1 MIPIEKLCITL
12 EQAKKLKEL
21 GVVQESHFY
30 WGKYDSEEHKREWT
44 IVSKETKDFYEG
56 DDETYSAFT
65 IGELYTMNEKEG
77 LFRNWYNGWSKMNHY
92 YGKDEAV
99 GWYCTGG
106 FGCGKEVEC
115 SGLSLKDA
123 LYKET
128 VCYIENVSCVE
139 DLNDE
144 IKSH

>member
-30 WGKYDSEEHKREWT
+30 WGKYGCDEWM
-44 IVSKETKDFYEG
+44 IVSKAQRNFYEG
-56 DDETYSAFT
+56 EDEVYSAFT
-65 IGELYTMNEKEG
+65 IGELYTINEKEG
-77 LFRNWYNGWSKMNHY
+77 LFDNWYNGWSEMNHC
-92 YGKDEAV
+92 YGKDEIF
-99 GWYCTGG
+99 GWCCTGG
-106 FGCGKEVEC
+106 FGCGKEVQC

-144 IKSH
+144 IKTH

>member
-21 GVVQESHFY
+21 GVVQDSHYY
-30 WGKYDSEEHKREWT
+30 WGKYGSDEWM
-44 IVSKETKDFYEG
+44 IVNKATRAFYEG
-56 DDETYSAFT
+56 EDEVYSAFT

-77 LFRNWYNGWSKMNHY
+77 LFSEWYNGWSKMNHY
-92 YGKDEAV
+92 YGISEKS
-99 GWYCTGG
+99 GWCCGGG

-144 IKSH
+144 IKKH

>member
-12 EQAKKLKEL
+12 EQAKKLKKL
-21 GVVQESHFY
+21 GVKQDSHYY
-30 WGKYDSEEHKREWT
+30 WGKYGSDEWI
-44 IVSKETKDFYEG
+44 IVSKAQRNLYEG
-56 DDETYSAFT
+56 EDETYSAFT

-77 LFRNWYNGWSKMNHY
+77 LFNNWYNGWSKMNHY
-92 YGKDEAV
+92 HGKDEV
-99 GWYCTGG
+99 LGWCCTGG